1 MRKYGVYFTPTLW
14 EEFDFWRILVTNFH
28 DDADCIRIDCWN
40 EEQDIINEISPLS
53 YDIDNK
59 THEKIMDNVTKY
71 KI

>member
-14 EEFDFWRILVTNFH
+14 EEFDFWRILVTNFL

-59 THEKIMDNVTKY
+59 THEKIMDNVS